1 MSKSSMWWIIALAW
15 CVMIFCITES
25 PAATSENTSWIV
37 KNLTSAPPAIVNILD
52 LIIRKMAHV
61 SLFGL
66 LALFLFL
73 ANQKRKRALAIA
85 WILTTLYGATDEF
98 HQIFTPGR
106 TPAITDVGIDS
117 FGAIVVLFLFFQIR
131 KSRFFKGNRP

>member
-15 CVMIFCITES
+15 CVMIFCITAS

-52 LIIRKMAHV
+52 FIIRKMAHV

-85 WILTTLYGATDEF
+85 WVLTTLYGATDEF